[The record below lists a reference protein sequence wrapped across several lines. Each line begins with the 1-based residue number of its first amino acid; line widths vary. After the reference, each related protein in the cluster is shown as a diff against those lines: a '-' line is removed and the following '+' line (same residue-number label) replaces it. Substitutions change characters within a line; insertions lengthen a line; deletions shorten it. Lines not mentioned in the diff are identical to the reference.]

1 MSVTLSQSSRAT
13 NTTIEAMKL
22 ENLNI
27 IIADD
32 HPLFRNALRQAL
44 SITFANTQWFEAD
57 SAVALQA
64 LLENSDISYD
74 LVMLDLQ
81 MPGSHGY
88 STLIH
93 LRSHFSELP
102 VVVISAHEDNI
113 TISRALHYGS
123 AGFIPKSSSMDSLTL
138 ALTSVLYG
146 DIWLP
151 KDVEIQNIEENST
164 NLIAS
169 KLSDLTPQQYKV
181 LQMFAEGMLNKQVA
195 YDLGVSEATIKA
207 HATAIFRKLGVRNRT
222 QAVISLQQLEMQK
235 VEI

>member
-1 MSVTLSQSSRAT
+1 
-13 NTTIEAMKL
+13 MKL

-44 SITFANTQWFEAD
+44 TNAFADTRWFEAD
-57 SAVALQA
+57 CADALQQ
-64 LLENSDISYD
+64 LLDTPKNSYD
-74 LVMLDLQ
+74 LILLDLQ

-93 LRSHFSELP
+93 LRNHFAHVP
-102 VVVISAHEDNI
+102 VVVISAYEDNL
-113 TISRALHYGS
+113 TISRAIHYGS
-123 AGFIPKSSSMDSLTL
+123 SGFIPKSASMETL
-138 ALTSVLYG
+138 CDALTTILYG

-151 KDVEIQNIEENST
+151 SGVQLHSIDDQTEDP
-164 NLIAS
+164 IAN
-169 KLSDLTPQQYKV
+169 KLAELTPQQYKV
-181 LQMFAEGMLNKQVA
+181 LQMFAEGLLNKQIA

-222 QAVISLQQLEMQK
+222 QAVIALQQLDRDK
-235 VEI
+235 VEL

>member
-1 MSVTLSQSSRAT
+1 
-13 NTTIEAMKL
+13 MKL

-44 SITFANTQWFEAD
+44 SIPFSDTQWFEAD
-57 SAVALQA
+57 SADALQTQ
-64 LLENSDISYD
+64 LENRDIEYD
-74 LVMLDLQ
+74 LVLLDLQ

-93 LRSHFSELP
+93 LRTHFPDLP
-102 VVVISAHEDNI
+102 VVVISAHEDNM
-113 TISRALHYGS
+113 TISRAVHYGS
-123 AGFIPKSSSMDSLTL
+123 SGFIPKSSSMETL
-138 ALTSVLYG
+138 AAALTSVLYG
-146 DIWLP
+146 DVWLP
-151 KDVEIQNIEENST
+151 EHVEIQEIADDAT
-164 NLIAS
+164 VLVAS

-181 LQMFAEGMLNKQVA
+181 LQMFAEGLLNKQIA

-222 QAVISLQQLEMQK
+222 QAVISLQQLEMEK
-235 VEI
+235 VEL

>member
-1 MSVTLSQSSRAT
+1 
-13 NTTIEAMKL
+13 MKL

-44 SITFANTQWFEAD
+44 NTAFEHAQWFEAD
-57 SAVALQA
+57 SADALQA
-64 LLENSDISYD
+64 VLDVRSVDYD
-74 LVMLDLQ
+74 LVLLDLQ

-93 LRSHFSELP
+93 LRSHYPDLP
-102 VVVISAHEDNI
+102 VVVISAHEDIN
-113 TISRALHYGS
+113 TISRAIHYGS
-123 AGFIPKSSSMDSLTL
+123 SGFIPKSASMETL
-138 ALTSVLYG
+138 KEALSAVLFG

-151 KDVEIQNIEENST
+151 KGTEIISINDDAVDKM
-164 NLIAS
+164 AS

-181 LQMFAEGMLNKQVA
+181 LQMFAEGLLNKQIA

-222 QAVISLQQLEMQK
+222 QAVIALAQLEMDK
-235 VEI
+235 VDLS

>member
-1 MSVTLSQSSRAT
+1 
-13 NTTIEAMKL
+13 MKP

-44 SITFANTQWFEAD
+44 SSAFINTQWFEAD
-57 SAVALQA
+57 SADALQK
-64 LLENSDISYD
+64 LLDNKDIEYD
-74 LVMLDLQ
+74 VVLLDLQ

-93 LRSHFSELP
+93 LRTHYQELP
-102 VVVISAHEDNI
+102 VVVISAHEDNT
-113 TISRALHYGS
+113 TISRAIHYGS
-123 AGFIPKSSSMDSLTL
+123 SGFIPKSSSMETL
-138 ALTSVLYG
+138 ATALEAVLFG
-146 DIWLP
+146 DVWLP
-151 KDVEIQNIEENST
+151 EGVELKEVSDDGTDQV
-164 NLIAS
+164 AS

-181 LQMFAEGMLNKQVA
+181 LQMFAEGLLNKQIA

-222 QAVISLQQLEMQK
+222 QAVIALQQLEMEK
-235 VEI
+235 VDL

>member
-1 MSVTLSQSSRAT
+1 
-13 NTTIEAMKL
+13 MKP

-44 SITFANTQWFEAD
+44 SSAFTNTQWFEAD
-57 SAVALQA
+57 SADALQK
-64 LLENSDISYD
+64 LLDNKDIEYD
-74 LVMLDLQ
+74 VVLLDLQ

-93 LRSHFSELP
+93 LRTHYLELP
-102 VVVISAHEDNI
+102 VVVISAHEDNT
-113 TISRALHYGS
+113 TISRAIHYGS
-123 AGFIPKSSSMDSLTL
+123 SGFIPKSSSMETL
-138 ALTSVLYG
+138 ATALEAVLFG
-146 DIWLP
+146 DVWLP
-151 KDVEIQNIEENST
+151 ESVELKEISDDGTDQ
-164 NLIAS
+164 IAS

-181 LQMFAEGMLNKQVA
+181 LQMFAEGLLNKQIA

-222 QAVISLQQLEMQK
+222 QAVIALQQLEMEK
-235 VEI
+235 VDL

>member
-1 MSVTLSQSSRAT
+1 
-13 NTTIEAMKL
+13 MKL

-44 SITFANTQWFEAD
+44 SGPFSDTNWFEAD
-57 SAVALQA
+57 SANALQS
-64 LLENSDISYD
+64 LLENKQQAYD

-93 LRSHFSELP
+93 LRTHFADLP
-102 VVVISAHEDNI
+102 VIVISAYEDNM
-113 TISRALHYGS
+113 TISRAVHYGS
-123 AGFIPKSSSMDSLTL
+123 SGFIPKSSSMETL
-138 ALTSVLYG
+138 ATALTSVLYG

-151 KDVEIQNIEENST
+151 DHAEIQEIKEDASA
-164 NLIAS
+164 LVAS
-169 KLSDLTPQQYKV
+169 KLTDLTPQQYKV
-181 LQMFAEGMLNKQVA
+181 LQMFAEGLLNKQIA

-222 QAVISLQQLEMQK
+222 QAVISLQQLEMEK
-235 VEI
+235 VEL

>member
-1 MSVTLSQSSRAT
+1 
-13 NTTIEAMKL
+13 MKL

-44 SITFANTQWFEAD
+44 SGPFPNTNWFEAD
-57 SAVALQA
+57 SANALQS
-64 LLENSDISYD
+64 LLENKQQAYD

-93 LRSHFSELP
+93 LRTHFADLP
-102 VVVISAHEDNI
+102 VIVISAHEDNM
-113 TISRALHYGS
+113 TISRAVHYGS
-123 AGFIPKSSSMDSLTL
+123 SGFIPKSSSMETL
-138 ALTSVLYG
+138 AAALASVLYG

-151 KDVEIQNIEENST
+151 DHAEIQEINEDAT
-164 NLIAS
+164 ALVAS
-169 KLSDLTPQQYKV
+169 KLADLTPQQYKV
-181 LQMFAEGMLNKQVA
+181 LQMFAEGLLNKQIA

-222 QAVISLQQLEMQK
+222 QAVISLQRLEMEK
-235 VEI
+235 VEL

>member
-1 MSVTLSQSSRAT
+1 
-13 NTTIEAMKL
+13 MKL

-44 SITFANTQWFEAD
+44 SGAFTQTNWFEAD
-57 SAVALQA
+57 SADALQK
-64 LLENSDISYD
+64 LLETSTRAYDIV
-74 LVMLDLQ
+74 LLDLQ

-93 LRSHFSELP
+93 LRTHFPELP
-102 VVVISAHEDNI
+102 VVVISAHEDAM
-113 TISRALHYGS
+113 TISRAVHYGS
-123 AGFIPKSSSMDSLTL
+123 AGFIPKSASMETL
-138 ALTSVLYG
+138 AEALTTVLYG

-151 KDVEIQNIEENST
+151 DNIELQQINEDAT
-164 NLIAS
+164 DQMAA
-169 KLSDLTPQQYKV
+169 KLADLTPQQYKV
-181 LQMFAEGMLNKQVA
+181 LQMFAEGLLNKQIA

-222 QAVISLQQLEMQK
+222 QAVISLQQLEMDR

>member
-1 MSVTLSQSSRAT
+1 
-13 NTTIEAMKL
+13 MKL

-44 SITFANTQWFEAD
+44 TNALSSTHWFEAD
-57 SAVALQA
+57 SADALQQ
-64 LLENSDISYD
+64 LLEDSSKSYD
-74 LVMLDLQ
+74 LVLLDLQ

-93 LRSHFSELP
+93 LRSHFPELP
-102 VVVISAHEDNI
+102 VVVISAHEDVN
-113 TISRALHYGS
+113 TISRAVHYGS
-123 AGFIPKSSSMDSLTL
+123 AGFIPKSASMEVLAE

-151 KDVEIQNIEENST
+151 EGIELIEVNEENGT
-164 NLIAS
+164 DQMAS
-169 KLSDLTPQQYKV
+169 KLSELTPQQYKV
-181 LQMFAEGMLNKQVA
+181 LQLFAEGLLNKQIA
-195 YDLGVSEATIKA
+195 YDLNVSEATIKA

-222 QAVISLQQLEMQK
+222 QAVISLQQLEMEK
-235 VEI
+235 VELN

>member
-1 MSVTLSQSSRAT
+1 
-13 NTTIEAMKL
+13 MKL

-44 SITFANTQWFEAD
+44 TTAFEHAQWFEAD
-57 SAVALQA
+57 SADALQA
-64 LLENSDISYD
+64 VLDVRSVDYD
-74 LVMLDLQ
+74 LVLLDLQ

-93 LRSHFSELP
+93 LRSHYPDLP
-102 VVVISAHEDNI
+102 VVVISAHEDIN
-113 TISRALHYGS
+113 TISRAIHYGS
-123 AGFIPKSSSMDSLTL
+123 SGFIPKSASMETL
-138 ALTSVLYG
+138 KEALSAVLFG

-151 KDVEIQNIEENST
+151 KGTEIIS
-164 NLIAS
+164 IDDAVDKMAS

-181 LQMFAEGMLNKQVA
+181 LQMFAEGLLNKQIA

-222 QAVISLQQLEMQK
+222 QAVIALAQLEMDK
-235 VEI
+235 VDLS

>member
-1 MSVTLSQSSRAT
+1 
-13 NTTIEAMKL
+13 MKL

-44 SITFANTQWFEAD
+44 SSTFNNTQWYEAD
-57 SAVALQA
+57 SADALQKLMDEA
-64 LLENSDISYD
+64 PAVFD
-74 LVMLDLQ
+74 LILLDLQ

-93 LRSHFSELP
+93 MRSHYPDIP
-102 VVVISAHEDNI
+102 VVIISAHEDIN
-113 TISRALHYGS
+113 TVSRAIHYGS
-123 AGFIPKSSSMDSLTL
+123 SGFIPKSSSMETL
-138 ALTSVLYG
+138 AEALNAVLYG

-151 KDVEIQNIEENST
+151 EGTQIVPVSDDATDQM
-164 NLIAS
+164 AG

-181 LQMFAEGMLNKQVA
+181 LQMFAEGLLNKQIA
-195 YDLGVSEATIKA
+195 YDFGVSEATIKA

-222 QAVISLQQLEMQK
+222 QAVIALKQLEMEK
-235 VEI
+235 VDLS

>member
-1 MSVTLSQSSRAT
+1 
-13 NTTIEAMKL
+13 MKL

-44 SITFANTQWFEAD
+44 SGPFSDTNWFEAD
-57 SAVALQA
+57 SADALQS
-64 LLENSDISYD
+64 LLENKQQAYD

-93 LRSHFSELP
+93 LRTHFADLP
-102 VVVISAHEDNI
+102 VIVISAYEDNM
-113 TISRALHYGS
+113 TISRAVHYGS
-123 AGFIPKSSSMDSLTL
+123 SGFIPKSSSMETL
-138 ALTSVLYG
+138 ATALTSVLYG

-151 KDVEIQNIEENST
+151 DHAEIQEIKEDASA
-164 NLIAS
+164 LVAS
-169 KLSDLTPQQYKV
+169 KLADLTPQQYKV
-181 LQMFAEGMLNKQVA
+181 LQMFAEGLLNKQIA

-222 QAVISLQQLEMQK
+222 QAVISLQQLEMEK
-235 VEI
+235 VEL

>member
-1 MSVTLSQSSRAT
+1 
-13 NTTIEAMKL
+13 MKL

-44 SITFANTQWFEAD
+44 SGSFANTNWFEAD
-57 SAVALQA
+57 SADALQA
-64 LLENSDISYD
+64 LIEKTETNYD
-74 LVMLDLQ
+74 MVLLDLQ

-93 LRSHFSELP
+93 LRTHFPELP
-102 VVVISAHEDNI
+102 VVVISAHEDAM
-113 TISRALHYGS
+113 TISRAVHYGS
-123 AGFIPKSSSMDSLTL
+123 AGFIPKSASMETL
-138 ALTSVLYG
+138 ADALTAVLYG
-146 DIWLP
+146 DMWLP
-151 KDVEIQNIEENST
+151 ANIELQEIDEDAT
-164 NLIAS
+164 DQMAS
-169 KLSDLTPQQYKV
+169 KLADLTPQQYKV
-181 LQMFAEGMLNKQVA
+181 LQMFAEGLLNKQIA

-222 QAVISLQQLEMQK
+222 QAVISLQQLEMDK